1 MSEERINKI
10 EIKLAYME
18 DFINQIQQVCVE
30 NSKTI
35 ETLRAENR
43 LMAQKIK
50 DMSEQ
55 MEGDIPNR
63 RPPHY

>member
-1 MSEERINKI
+1 MSDERIEKI

-30 NSKTI
+30 NTKTI
-35 ETLRAENR
+35 EILRAENR